1 MFPSF
6 CFRLPLLNRACLA
19 SSCCLFVLAAENV
32 CLLSTCCGVPLL
44 LLRSSIFCFLLS
56 LLFHVFHL
64 MMRSVFN
71 HSIYVVLPLL
81 FYLSLHRSKC
91 WRSSQPFNPCS
102 LPCIA
107 SSPLSVCLV
116 LCPVQV
122 LALFSAFILHLP
134 SSPRLPTR
142 LPSFSAIPRHP
153 PPPPTEAL
161 FH

>member
-1 MFPSF
+1 MSCLFPSF

-81 FYLSLHRSKC
+81 S
-91 WRSSQPFNPCS
+91 
-102 LPCIA
+102 
-107 SSPLSVCLV
+107 LSVSTSF
-116 LCPVQV
+116 QM
-122 LALFSAFILHLP
+122 LALFSTIQ
-134 SSPRLPTR
+134 SM
-142 LPSFSAIPRHP
+142 
-153 PPPPTEAL
+153 
-161 FH
+161 